1 MAKFTREELGTA
13 LAIYNEARDEASRTG
28 DWSIWAAVF
37 TEDAHYVEHAY
48 GEFRGREAIR
58 GMVENH
64 FHANARDFSW
74 TLSDALSDG
83 SLGYA
88 RYDFFYTSRIPG
100 SEGKRVFF
108 SGIAQVRLKDGLI
121 ARYGEVF
128 DRGVALAQMNFPP
141 ERIAKSLARWAQ
153 QEKPAEK

>member
-1 MAKFTREELGTA
+1 MGSQSAQFRA
-13 LAIYNEARDEASRTG
+13 LIERMTQAICRG
-28 DWSIWAAVF
+28 DGAAAAACF
-37 TEDAHYVEHAY
+37 IPEGIYHDGFY

-58 GMVENH
+58 AMVENH

-88 RYDFFYTSRIPG
+88 RYGFSYVSKIAG

-108 SGIAQVRLKDGLI
+108 SGIARVRLQDGLI

-141 ERIAKSLARWAQ
+141 ERIARSLARWAAE
-153 QEKPAEK
+153 EKLAEK

>member
-1 MAKFTREELGTA
+1 MSDPKTEFRTLIERMTQ
-13 LAIYNEARDEASRTG
+13 AICRG
-28 DWSIWAAVF
+28 DGAAAAACFVPDGIYHDGF
-37 TEDAHYVEHAY
+37 Y

-88 RYDFFYTSRIPG
+88 RYAFSYTSKIAA
-100 SEGKRVFF
+100 SAGKRVCF
-108 SGIAQVRLKDGLI
+108 SGIAQVRLQDGLI
-121 ARYGEVF
+121 ARYGEIF
-128 DRGVALAQMNFPP
+128 DRGIALAQMNFAP
-141 ERIAKSLARWAQ
+141 ERIAKSLARWAKDEIEAQ
-153 QEKPAEK
+153 K

>member
-1 MAKFTREELGTA
+1 MSDTSSEFHTLIERMSQ
-13 LAIYNEARDEASRTG
+13 AICRG
-28 DWSIWAAVF
+28 DGAAAAACFVPDGSYHDGF
-37 TEDAHYVEHAY
+37 Y

-58 GMVENH
+58 DMVENR

-88 RYDFFYTSRIPG
+88 RYGFSYTSNIAG
-100 SEGKRVFF
+100 SVGALVFF
-108 SGIAQVRLKDGLI
+108 AGISQVRLHDDLI

-128 DRGVALAQMNFPP
+128 DRGIALTQMNFPP
-141 ERIAKSLARWAQ
+141 ERIAKSLARWAAE
-153 QEKPAEK
+153 EKPGRK

>member
-1 MAKFTREELGTA
+1 MGNQPAQFRA
-13 LAIYNEARDEASRTG
+13 LLERMTQAICRGEG
-28 DWSIWAAVF
+28 AAAAACF
-37 TEDAHYVEHAY
+37 IPEGIYHDGFY

-58 GMVENH
+58 AMVENH

-74 TLSDALSDG
+74 TLSDPLSDG
-83 SLGYA
+83 RLAYA
-88 RYDFFYTSRIPG
+88 RYGFSYVSKIAG

-108 SGIAQVRLKDGLI
+108 SGIARVRLQDGLI

-141 ERIAKSLARWAQ
+141 ERIARSLARWAAE
-153 QEKPAEK
+153 EKPAEK